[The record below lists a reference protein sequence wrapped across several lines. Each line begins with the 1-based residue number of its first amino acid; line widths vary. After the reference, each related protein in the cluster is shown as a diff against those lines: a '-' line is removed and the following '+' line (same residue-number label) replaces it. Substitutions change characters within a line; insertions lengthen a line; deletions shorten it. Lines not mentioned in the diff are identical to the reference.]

1 MPVKAGVIR
10 ARCAHHKAG
19 RRRDLHRYRV
29 PGSGDHCRGAVAPWR
44 FGRYVHAGCM
54 HGVALPPGWADALL
68 FVRRR
73 PHLLQRR
80 EAASAEPGRYGQ
92 YPAGYDALAW
102 GSARSPVLA
111 SGGPGGSTGTSRAPL
126 RQTRDAHCA
135 ARGSLLW
142 TTRKS
147 PRVRHA
153 ATTRLTPIEHI
164 EKTVSHVSGLSCQAC
179 SRLLINDVLELDSF
193 LSAAGATVG
202 FRATFESDSETG
214 ISPPPGNFP
223 ANVTNLL
230 EDGTLQL
237 ITPAGFSVTLPG
249 VAEPVALAVSALSNA
264 VEGAVGVPEPSTL
277 ALLSAGL
284 LGFGMIGRR
293 RTRA

>member
-1 MPVKAGVIR
+1 MLPSTIKRFLTAWQPPHSFTTERSGSKPMGAVPHRVRPLSSPPFIWRSRGRHLWKEHVMPVKAGVIR

-135 ARGSLLW
+135 ARGPSC
-142 TTRKS
+142 
-147 PRVRHA
+147 
-153 ATTRLTPIEHI
+153 
-164 EKTVSHVSGLSCQAC
+164 GLPGKALAS
-179 SRLLINDVLELDSF
+179 V
-193 LSAAGATVG
+193 T
-202 FRATFESDSETG
+202 
-214 ISPPPGNFP
+214 PPPRG
-223 ANVTNLL
+223 
-230 EDGTLQL
+230 
-237 ITPAGFSVTLPG
+237 
-249 VAEPVALAVSALSNA
+249 
-264 VEGAVGVPEPSTL
+264 
-277 ALLSAGL
+277 
-284 LGFGMIGRR
+284 
-293 RTRA
+293 